1 MVVSVS
7 VSERSSGSIVE
18 VDGSLVIP
26 KYTYIIYTRFL
37 YYFLLCLC
45 KSLKELFLLAS
56 ARF

>member
-26 KYTYIIYTRFL
+26 KYTYYYIYS
-37 YYFLLCLC
+37 LLV
-45 KSLKELFLLAS
+45 LLLS
-56 ARF
+56 M